1 MQIVVAQW
9 LERLT
14 GVQKVEDLIPV
25 WDSEVASVEKS
36 LSSNKSIMYIRM
48 QATIGSKMVETLQRF
63 LQNFTYTTID

>member
-63 LQNFTYTTID
+63 LLKIYIYNN

>member
-1 MQIVVAQW
+1 MVAQW

-14 GVQKVEDLIPV
+14 GVQKDLIPV